1 MEPID
6 IERLA
11 EEFDTSDQSASI
23 LRSEPGTP
31 SDVIPTVSIPVAF
44 PEPLLDEIR
53 RLADRRQVGVDRLL
67 REWAEAGLRRQGTGA

>member
-11 EEFDTSDQSASI
+11 EEFDASDQSAYI

-31 SDVIPTVSIPVAF
+31 TDAAPTVIIPVAF
-44 PEPLLDEIR
+44 PKPLLDEIR
-53 RLADRRQVGVDRLL
+53 RLADRRRVGVDRLL
-67 REWAEAGLRRQGTGA
+67 REWAEAGLRRA